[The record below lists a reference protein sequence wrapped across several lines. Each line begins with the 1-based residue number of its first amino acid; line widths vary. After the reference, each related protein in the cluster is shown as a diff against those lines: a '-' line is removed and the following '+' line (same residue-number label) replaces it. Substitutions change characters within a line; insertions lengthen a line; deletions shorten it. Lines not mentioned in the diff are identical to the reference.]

1 MLSKSKLW
9 LLLIGMTAVLAVV
22 FTSACGDSGKTKPSG
37 EELAPVQE
45 LRLNIVAE
53 PETIDPNLAYESV
66 SIGIVRQLY
75 SGLLGFDKDLNLAP
89 ALASEIPSQSNG
101 GISADGLTYTFKLR
115 EDAKWSDGRP
125 ITAADIEYSVKR
137 LLDPETGSAYAPV
150 YFDIQGAAEYAM
162 AMGDPENPTPVDEAT
177 LSQLRDAIGVEAVDE
192 HTLRITLVQPR
203 YTFVY
208 LAAIWSMYPLRQDI
222 VEGMGDSWTEPGK
235 LVSSGPFVLSEWVHN
250 DHMTLTPNPYW
261 YGEQPKIQKLVLK
274 MIGDPNAAY
283 AAYLNGELDVV
294 AVPSSNIKAAE
305 GDANL
310 SQQLV
315 RSVDMGT
322 NAYEFNVQVA
332 PFDDPKVRQAFAM
345 AIDRE
350 AFVNKVDFG
359 VGEVAYS
366 LIPPGTAGYDPNL
379 GQELAYDPQKAK
391 ELLSEAGYG
400 DGGLPDVTI
409 QFADVAGN
417 RLSAEFAQGQLEEN
431 LGVNVKLEPLE
442 PRAFAATIMQGQ
454 FMIVP
459 IGWGADYPDPD
470 SWLPQNFGTEG
481 GNNLAGYS
489 NAEFDALVQQA
500 VAEPDPEKRLALWSQ
515 AQQLLVDDAAAIFVS
530 YRERVR
536 LVKPYVKNLIL
547 TGMDAGLDGELFLTE
562 TYIVEH

>member
-1 MLSKSKLW
+1 MPSKSKLW
-9 LLLIGMTAVLAVV
+9 LLLIGMTAVLAAV
-22 FTSACGDSGKTKPSG
+22 FTSACGDNEKAKPSG
-37 EELAPVQE
+37 EGLAPVQE
-45 LRLNIVAE
+45 LRLNIGEE
-53 PETIDPNLAYESV
+53 PVTIDPNLAFDGV
-66 SIGIVRQLY
+66 SIGVVRELY
-75 SGLLGFDKDLNLAP
+75 SGLLAFDKDLNLVP
-89 ALASEIPSQSNG
+89 ALASEVPSQSNG

-115 EDAKWSDGRP
+115 EDAKWSDGQP
-125 ITAADIEYSVKR
+125 ITAADVEYSVKR
-137 LLDPETGSAYAPV
+137 LLDPEAGSSYAPV
-150 YFDIQGAAEYAM
+150 YFDIKGAAEYTM

-177 LSQLRDAIGVEAVDE
+177 LAGLRDAVGVEAVDE
-192 HTLRITLVQPR
+192 YTLRVTLVQPR

-208 LAAIWSMYPLRQDI
+208 LAAIWSIYPLRQDI
-222 VEGMGDSWTEPGK
+222 VEGLGDAWTEPGK
-235 LVSSGPFVLSEWVHN
+235 HVSSGPFVLSEWVHN
-250 DHMTLTPNPYW
+250 DHMTLIPNPYW
-261 YGEQPKIQKLVLK
+261 YGEQPKLQKLVLK
-274 MIGDPNAAY
+274 MIGDSNAAY
-283 AAYLNGELDVV
+283 AAYLNDELDVV
-294 AVPSSNIKAAE
+294 AVPPPNIKSAE
-305 GDANL
+305 GDSNL

-322 NAYEFNVQVA
+322 FAYEFNVQA
-332 PFDDPKVRQAFAM
+332 PPFDDPKVRQAFAM

-350 AFVNKVDFG
+350 AFVNKVEFG

-366 LIPPGTAGYDPNL
+366 LISPGTAGYDPET
-379 GQELAYDPQKAK
+379 GQELAYNPQKAK
-391 ELLSEAGYG
+391 ELLTEAGYG
-400 DGGLPDVTI
+400 DGDLPDVTI
-409 QFADVAGN
+409 QFPDVGGN
-417 RLSAEFAQGQLEEN
+417 RLSAEFAQGQFEEN

-481 GNNLAGYS
+481 GSNFAGYS

>member
-1 MLSKSKLW
+1 MPSKSRLW
-9 LLLIGMTAVLAVV
+9 LLLVGMTAVLAAV
-22 FTSACGDSGKTKPSG
+22 FISGCGDNEKAQPPGDA
-37 EELAPVQE
+37 LAPVQE
-45 LRLNIVAE
+45 LRLNIATE
-53 PETIDPNLAYESV
+53 PVTIDPNLAFDSD
-66 SIGIVRQLY
+66 SIAVVHQLY
-75 SGLLGFDKDLNLAP
+75 SGLLAFDKDLNLAP
-89 ALASEIPSQSNG
+89 ALATEIPSQSNG

-115 EDAKWSDGRP
+115 EDAKWSDGQP

-137 LLDPETGSAYAPV
+137 LLAPETASAYASV
-150 YFDIQGAAEYAM
+150 YFDIEGAAEYAM
-162 AMGDPENPTPVDEAT
+162 ALGDPENPAPVDEAA
-177 LSQLRDAIGVEAVDE
+177 LSQLRDSVGVEAVDE
-192 HTLRITLVQPR
+192 HTLRITLVEPR
-203 YTFVY
+203 YTFAY
-208 LAAIWSMYPLRQDI
+208 LAAIWSISPLRQDI
-222 VEGMGDSWTEPGK
+222 VEGMGDAWTEPGNQ
-235 LVSSGPFVLSEWVHN
+235 VSSGPFVLSEWAHN
-250 DHMTLTPNPYW
+250 DHMTLVPNPYW
-261 YGEQPKIQKLVLK
+261 YGEQPKLQKLVLK

-294 AVPSSNIKAAE
+294 AVPPSNIE
-305 GDANL
+305 SVVGDSNL
-310 SQQLV
+310 SQQVV

-322 NAYEFNVQVA
+322 NAYEFNVNVA

-350 AFVNKVDFG
+350 AFVNKVGFG

-366 LIPPGTAGYDPNL
+366 LIPPGTAGHDPNL

-391 ELLSEAGYG
+391 ELLAEAGYG
-400 DGGLPDVTI
+400 DGNLPEVTI
-409 QFADVAGN
+409 QFADVGGN

-431 LGVNVKLEPLE
+431 LGVNVKLDPLE
-442 PRAFAATIMQGQ
+442 PRAFAATIMQGE

-459 IGWGADYPDPD
+459 IGWGADFPDPD

-481 GNNLAGYS
+481 GSNLAGYS

-515 AQQLLVDDAAAIFVS
+515 AQQVLVKDAAAIFVS

-547 TGMDAGLDGELFLTE
+547 TGMDAGLDGELFLTK
-562 TYIVEH
+562 TYIAEH

>member
-1 MLSKSKLW
+1 MPSKSKLW
-9 LLLIGMTAVLAVV
+9 LLLIGMTAVLAAV
-22 FTSACGDSGKTKPSG
+22 FTSACGDNEKAKPSG
-37 EELAPVQE
+37 EGLAPVQE
-45 LRLNIVAE
+45 LRLNIGEE
-53 PETIDPNLAYESV
+53 PVTIDPNLAFDGV
-66 SIGIVRQLY
+66 SIGVVRELY
-75 SGLLGFDKDLNLAP
+75 SGLLAFDKDLNLVP
-89 ALASEIPSQSNG
+89 ALASEVPSQSNG

-115 EDAKWSDGRP
+115 EDVKWSDGQP
-125 ITAADIEYSVKR
+125 ITAADVEYSVKR
-137 LLDPETGSAYAPV
+137 LLDPEIASAYAPV
-150 YFDIQGAAEYAM
+150 YFDITGAAEYTM

-177 LSQLRDAIGVEAVDE
+177 LSQLRDAVGVEAVDE

-203 YTFVY
+203 YTLVY
-208 LAAIWSMYPLRQDI
+208 LAAIWSIYPLRQDI
-222 VEGMGDSWTEPGK
+222 VEGLGDAWTEPGK
-235 LVSSGPFVLSEWVHN
+235 HVSSGPFVLSEWAHN

-261 YGEQPKIQKLVLK
+261 YGEQPKLQKLVLK

-294 AVPSSNIKAAE
+294 AVPPSNIKSAE
-305 GDANL
+305 GDSNL

-322 NAYEFNVQVA
+322 NAYEFNVNA
-332 PFDDPKVRQAFAM
+332 PPFDNPKVRQAFAM

-350 AFVNKVDFG
+350 AFVDKVLFG

-366 LIPPGTAGYDPNL
+366 LIPPGTAGYDPSV

-391 ELLSEAGYG
+391 ELLAEAGYG
-400 DGGLPDVTI
+400 DGNLPEVSI
-409 QFADVAGN
+409 QFADVGGTQ
-417 RLSAEFAQGQLEEN
+417 LDAEFAQGQLEQN
-431 LGVNVKLEPLE
+431 LGVEVKLEPLE
-442 PRAFAATIMQGQ
+442 PRAFAATVMQGQ

-459 IGWGADYPDPD
+459 MGWGADYPDPD

-481 GNNLAGYS
+481 GSNFAGYS

>member
-1 MLSKSKLW
+1 MPSKSKLW
-9 LLLIGMTAVLAVV
+9 LLLIGMTAVLAAV
-22 FTSACGDSGKTKPSG
+22 FTSACGDNEKAKPSG
-37 EELAPVQE
+37 EGLAPVQE
-45 LRLNIVAE
+45 LRLNLGEE
-53 PETIDPNLAYESV
+53 PVTIDPNLAFDGV
-66 SIGIVRQLY
+66 SIGVVRQLY
-75 SGLLGFDKDLNLAP
+75 SGLLAFDEDLNLVP
-89 ALASEIPSQSNG
+89 ALASEVPSQSNG

-115 EDAKWSDGRP
+115 EDAKWSDGQP
-125 ITAADIEYSVKR
+125 ITAADVEYSAKR
-137 LLDPETGSAYAPV
+137 LLDPETASSYAPV
-150 YFDIQGAAEYAM
+150 YFDIKGAAEYAM

-177 LSQLRDAIGVEAVDE
+177 LAGLRDAVGVEAVDE
-192 HTLRITLVQPR
+192 HTLRVTLVQPR
-203 YTFVY
+203 YTVVY
-208 LAAIWSMYPLRQDI
+208 LAAIWPIYPLRQDI
-222 VEGMGDSWTEPGK
+222 VEGLGDAWTEPGK
-235 LVSSGPFVLSEWVHN
+235 HVSSGPFVLSEWVHN

-283 AAYLNGELDVV
+283 AAYLNDELDVV
-294 AVPSSNIKAAE
+294 AVPPSNIKSAE
-305 GDANL
+305 GDSNL

-322 NAYEFNVQVA
+322 LAYEFNVQA
-332 PFDDPKVRQAFAM
+332 PPFDDPKVRQAFAM

-350 AFVNKVDFG
+350 ALVDKVLFG

-366 LIPPGTAGYDPNL
+366 LIPPGTAGYDPSV
-379 GQELAYDPQKAK
+379 GQELAYDPQKAR
-391 ELLSEAGYG
+391 ELLTEAGYG
-400 DGGLPDVTI
+400 DGNLPDVTI
-409 QFADVAGN
+409 QFADVGGN
-417 RLSAEFAQGQLEEN
+417 RLSAEFAQGQFEEN

>member
-1 MLSKSKLW
+1 
-9 LLLIGMTAVLAVV
+9 
-22 FTSACGDSGKTKPSG
+22 
-37 EELAPVQE
+37 
-45 LRLNIVAE
+45 
-53 PETIDPNLAYESV
+53 
-66 SIGIVRQLY
+66 
-75 SGLLGFDKDLNLAP
+75 
-89 ALASEIPSQSNG
+89 
-101 GISADGLTYTFKLR
+101 
-115 EDAKWSDGRP
+115 
-125 ITAADIEYSVKR
+125 
-137 LLDPETGSAYAPV
+137 V
-150 YFDIQGAAEYAM
+150 YFDIKGAAEYTM

-177 LSQLRDAIGVEAVDE
+177 LAGLRDAVGVEAVDE
-192 HTLRITLVQPR
+192 HTLQVTLVQPR

-208 LAAIWSMYPLRQDI
+208 LAAVWSIYPLRQDI
-222 VEGMGDSWTEPGK
+222 VEGLGDAWTEPGK
-235 LVSSGPFVLSEWVHN
+235 HVSSGPFVLSEWVHN
-250 DHMTLTPNPYW
+250 DHMALTPNPYW
-261 YGEQPKIQKLVLK
+261 YSEQPKLQKLVLK
-274 MIGDPNAAY
+274 MIGDSNAAY

-294 AVPSSNIKAAE
+294 AVPPPNIKSAE
-305 GDANL
+305 GDSNL

-322 NAYEFNVQVA
+322 FAYEFNVQA
-332 PFDDPKVRQAFAM
+332 PPFDDPKVRQAFAM

-350 AFVNKVDFG
+350 AFVNKVEFG

-366 LIPPGTAGYDPNL
+366 LISPGTAGYDPET
-379 GQELAYDPQKAK
+379 GQELAYNPQKAK
-391 ELLSEAGYG
+391 ELLTEAGYG
-400 DGGLPDVTI
+400 DGDLPDVTI
-409 QFADVAGN
+409 QFPDVGGN
-417 RLSAEFAQGQLEEN
+417 RLSAEFAQGQFEEN

-481 GNNLAGYS
+481 GSNFAGYS